1 MYLQI
6 AVQTGV
12 PSLIAFLIFFG
23 WYIISSLRLYWKQS
37 YESYMSKIGVGILA
51 SVIGYLILALTN
63 DSCIAVSPIFWV
75 LTGIGL
81 AINRQ
86 LKKAG
91 EQAALNR

>member
-1 MYLQI
+1 
-6 AVQTGV
+6 
-12 PSLIAFLIFFG
+12 
-23 WYIISSLRLYWKQS
+23 
-37 YESYMSKIGVGILA
+37 MSKIGVGILA

-86 LKKAG
+86 LKKASVH
-91 EQAALNR
+91 AS